1 MELTMKP
8 RETHDPT
15 TTPGPTSGGLT
26 DLVDEKLNKSLAD
39 QIAEELDQQREKPA
53 RSGASDYA
61 RGSAEHEDEPEA

>member
-8 RETHDPT
+8 KELQEK
-15 TTPGPTSGGLT
+15 GPPPASGPLT

-39 QIAEELDQQREKPA
+39 QIAEELDHERDKSD

-61 RGSAEHEDEPEA
+61 RGTAEHEDEPEA

>member
-8 RETHDPT
+8 TETNDPT
-15 TTPGPTSGGLT
+15 AAPAPTSGALT
-26 DLVDEKLNKSLAD
+26 DLVDERLNKSLAD

-53 RSGASDYA
+53 HSDASDYA